1 MRPSPCLD
9 RLVEEAEVVVN
20 LSQLKECD
28 AHGVLQQ
35 RFLQVLDL
43 SLLLLLLILVL
54 LTHRPLEVYSY

>member
-1 MRPSPCLD
+1 MRASPCLD
-9 RLVEEAEVVVN
+9 RLVKEPKVVVN

-43 SLLLLLLILVL
+43 CFLLLFLVLVL